1 MYVMFHNS
9 LKQQKVQLIYT
20 DIQGNVLL
28 NGTTV
33 ANEGDNIWPVK
44 GSKIKGL
51 VVVNVITAD
60 GVKTSLKVIAN
71 Q

>member
-1 MYVMFHNS
+1 MDPTQRIE
-9 LKQQKVQLIYT
+9 K
-20 DIQGNVLL
+20 L
-28 NGTTV
+28 N
-33 ANEGDNIWPVK
+33 
-44 GSKIKGL
+44 SKIKGL